1 MSNCTD
7 QIRSGA
13 PGGSVSVDRAAVGE
27 VLALMA
33 GHFTARRPGDRLTPV
48 ALGAAVAGEVYN
60 AGGRTSRVNGAA
72 LSAAVTDELPPAD
85 FNLTRGQY
93 AVLLRE
99 AATAHGWSDDA
110 NERAIPTIPGP
121 RPAPAP
127 SERPDVPGPRP
138 AASAPRMT
146 ASARPSASRQE
157 AGR

>member
-1 MSNCTD
+1 MAQTTD
-7 QIRSGA
+7 QVRSGA
-13 PGGSVSVDRAAVGE
+13 PSGALSVDRAAVGE

-60 AGGRTSRVNGAA
+60 AGGRTSRVNGAP

-99 AATAHGWSDDA
+99 AATAHGWGDDA
-110 NERAIPTIPGP
+110 NERAIPTVPGP

-127 SERPDVPGPRP
+127 SERPDVPRPRTEG
-138 AASAPRMT
+138 R
-146 ASARPSASRQE
+146 